1 MHKKKIFIISNESIS
16 ENSNS
21 FFCDNLD
28 MKSIPEGLNETLE
41 VNLLARTSNIHRKY
55 KINNVK
61 IELAKNI
68 FLFIKKILKT
78 IKKK

>member
-41 VNLLARTSNIHRKY
+41 VNLLARTSNIYRKY

-61 IELAKNI
+61 IDI
-68 FLFIKKILKT
+68 
-78 IKKK
+78 

>member
-41 VNLLARTSNIHRKY
+41 VNLLARTSNIYRKH
-55 KINNVK
+55 KINNV
-61 IELAKNI
+61 
-68 FLFIKKILKT
+68 T
-78 IKKK
+78 

>member
-16 ENSNS
+16 EDSNS

-41 VNLLARTSNIHRKY
+41 VNLLARTSNIYRKH

-61 IELAKNI
+61 I
-68 FLFIKKILKT
+68 
-78 IKKK
+78 